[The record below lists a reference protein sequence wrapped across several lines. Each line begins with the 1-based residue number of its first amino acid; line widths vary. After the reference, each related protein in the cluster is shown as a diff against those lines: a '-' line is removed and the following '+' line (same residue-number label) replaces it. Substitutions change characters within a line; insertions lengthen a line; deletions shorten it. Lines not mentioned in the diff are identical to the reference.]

1 MKNQTPKIFLSI
13 ALSTMMLMTACS
25 GGANAPAPS
34 GGAGGSA
41 GASSTKLDDSGFAFQ
56 TASATKGGAIRV
68 LGAVDFSHL
77 DPAMGND
84 GNVNNFYRLIY
95 RQLTTVSNQPGNGGS
110 EVVPD
115 LATDTGTP
123 NADATEWTYTLK
135 DDIFFENGAPIT
147 AADVKYG
154 LERSMDPAL
163 RTGTDFHSQF
173 LEGASDYQGIY
184 KDPAGLKSIE
194 LVDAKTIKFH
204 LNQPLAAF
212 ANVAAMQVFTPFP
225 VGTTAT
231 ELDTTPIS
239 SGPYKLQKYTKGSSL
254 TLGRNDKWTPA
265 TDKVRTAYPDNFE
278 FLFGLDANTID
289 QRMISGQGEDVNAI
303 ASSSNSLQA
312 ANLSRIQ
319 TPQLKA
325 RTVRD
330 QPACTTFMVLNTTKG
345 PLADLKVR
353 QAINYA
359 IDKQSVMTATGGPAL
374 AQFASDML
382 TPSVPGREEFDL
394 YPTKDNAGD
403 PAKAKAM
410 LAEAGYPD
418 GFKLVMDARGI
429 PKWKSQAE
437 AVQASLAKVGI
448 DVSLNVIDA
457 AKYYEAISTPSQQ
470 HDAAITGWCSAWLS
484 GDALMRPLFDGE
496 RIHEKGN
503 WNISQLNDPA
513 INKGFVDAAMITDVT
528 KQDMAY
534 SDLNKAIMELAPVVP
549 LLRDTPLQMV
559 GTNIG
564 NAYSHAGQYGYIDY
578 SSVGLIKP

>member
-1 MKNQTPKIFLSI
+1 ML
-13 ALSTMMLMTACS
+13 LMTACS
-25 GGANAPAPS
+25 GGATTPEATGT
-34 GGAGGSA
+34 GGTST
-41 GASSTKLDDSGFAFQ
+41 TKLDSSGFAYQ
-56 TASATKGGAIRV
+56 TASATKGGTIRV

-84 GNVNNFYRLIY
+84 GNVNNFYRLVY
-95 RQLTTVSNQPGNGGS
+95 RQLTTVNNEPGKAGS

-135 DDIFFENGAPIT
+135 DNIFFENGAPIT

-154 LERSMDPAL
+154 LERSMDPSL
-163 RTGTDFHSQF
+163 RTGSDFHIQF
-173 LEGASDYQGIY
+173 LKGAMDYQGVY

-194 LVDAKTIKFH
+194 VVNNKTIKFY

-212 ANVAAMQVFTPFP
+212 ANVASMQTFTPFP
-225 VGTTAT
+225 VGTPAVGMDTA
-231 ELDTTPIS
+231 PIS
-239 SGPYKLQKYTKGSSL
+239 SGPYKLAKYTRGSSM
-254 TLGRNDKWTPA
+254 TLDRNDKWTA
-265 TDKVRTAYPDNFE
+265 ETDKVRTAYPDHFE

-289 QRMISGQGEDVNAI
+289 QRMISGQGEDANAI

-319 TPQLKA
+319 TPALKA

-359 IDKQSVMTATGGPAL
+359 MDKQSIMTATGGPAL
-374 AQFASDML
+374 AEFASDML
-382 TPSVPGREEFDL
+382 TPSVPGREVFDL

-403 PAKAKAM
+403 IAKAKAM
-410 LAEAGYPD
+410 LAEAGYPN
-418 GFKLVMDARGI
+418 GFKIVMDARGI

-448 DVSLNVIDA
+448 EVSLNVIDA

-470 HDAAITGWCSAWLS
+470 HDAAVTGWCSAWLS
-484 GDALMRPLFDGE
+484 GDALMRPLFDGT
-496 RIHEKGN
+496 RIREKGN
-503 WNISQLNDPA
+503 WNVSMLNDPA
-513 INKGFVDAAMITDVT
+513 INKAFADAAMIADIT
-528 KQDMAY
+528 KQDAAY
-534 SDLNKAIMELAPVVP
+534 SQLNKQIMELAPVVP

-559 GTNIG
+559 GANIG
-564 NAYSHAGQYGYIDY
+564 NAYSHAGQFGYIDY
-578 SSVGLIKP
+578 ASVGLIKP